1 MTSEIQCPLCG
12 YYAVLKRDGSEVYQ
26 IVCPSCGEFQITQDC
41 FDDLPAER
49 KLQPQLMKVSVFT
62 RSRAINKDPIPT
74 LFIGDP
80 GDHPEGYSIQQII
93 DQFPSI
99 SDRKWKALSNLKGLS
114 KYFGD
119 AILIETKDYPVFYP
133 EVNQEQ
139 PCQMMMRT
147 LVGEGLVTGEA
158 KIPTH
163 LTVTEKGVSLLE
175 VQASSAAIAAPVV
188 TPPAPKAPVIE
199 ELTPVAVQSSKLE
212 GLHPRV
218 LEVAQKLFHDGHFRS
233 AVLDTYVALDNDV
246 QRKSR
251 LAATGKPL
259 MDSAFSKNS
268 PVLKLSDAPDAQ
280 LGAMLLFS
288 GAVMGVRNVLAHDQ
302 KANPSEQ
309 EALELLHFASTLFRR
324 LDQAVNVEVEKLM
337 VEISQLSFKL
347 DGNASFSNSA
357 KIRKYLVPSREYVD
371 SGLHRLCFEKILML
385 IRSGYFNDQNAG
397 IDLLLEWDETLLD
410 HVTDDDH
417 IELITYIYKAAGGS
431 YPSHSAEDLI
441 RGGFKP
447 IARSLRLFQKHL
459 LFSAEVFHELLEKIW
474 WKDAFFRSIVNYADI
489 DFLVVFLNK
498 LVDRELVLNGS
509 DMNNLSYKL
518 NHVGRTDIKEL
529 TDKINK
535 MNKES

>member
-12 YYAVLKRDGSEVYQ
+12 YYAVLERDGSEVYQ
-26 IVCPSCGEFQITQDC
+26 INCPSCGEFNITQDC

-49 KLQPQLMKVSVFT
+49 KLQPQLMKVSAFI

-74 LFIGDP
+74 LFIDDP
-80 GDHPEGYSIQQII
+80 GDHSEGYSIQQII

-99 SDRKWKALSNLKGLS
+99 TDRKWKALSNLKGLS

-119 AILIETKDYPVFYP
+119 AVLIETKDYPVFYP
-133 EVNQEQ
+133 EVNHEQ
-139 PCQMMMRT
+139 PCLMMMKT
-147 LVGEGLVTGEA
+147 LVGEGLVTGDA
-158 KIPTH
+158 KFPTH
-163 LTVTEKGVSLLE
+163 LTVTVKGVSQLE
-175 VQASSAAIAAPVV
+175 AQASSTAPVV
-188 TPPAPKAPVIE
+188 TLPAPKAPVIE
-199 ELTPVAVQSSKLE
+199 EPTQVAVQPSKLE

-218 LEVAQKLFHDGHFRS
+218 LEVAQKLFQDGHFRS

-251 LAATGKPL
+251 LTATGKAL
-259 MDSAFSKNS
+259 MDNAFSKNS

-288 GAVMGVRNVLAHDQ
+288 GAIMGVRNVLAHDQ

-324 LDQAVNVEVEKLM
+324 LDQAVNVEAEKLM

-347 DGNASFSNSA
+347 DGKASYSNSA
-357 KIRKYLVPSREYVD
+357 QIRKYLAPSREYVD
-371 SGLHRLCFEKILML
+371 SELHRICFEKILML

-431 YPSHSAEDLI
+431 YPSNSAVDLI
-441 RGGFKP
+441 KGGFKP
-447 IARSLRLFQKHL
+447 IARSLKLFQKHL
-459 LFSAEVFHELLEKIW
+459 LSSPELFHEILEKIW
-474 WKDAFFRSIVNYADI
+474 WKDAFFRSIATYADI
-489 DFLVVFLNK
+489 EFLDAFLNK
-498 LVDRELVLNGS
+498 VVDREFVLNRS
-509 DMNNLSYKL
+509 DLNNLSYEL
-518 NHVGRTDIKEL
+518 NHVGRTGIREL
-529 TDKINK
+529 TDKIDK